1 MMKTRSMTLKDENE
15 KLKRLNGCLERES
28 NHRFN
33 RINTLVSKLNKL
45 KDQNEKLKERNR
57 ILIFTMLKQI
67 QNKERER
74 EM

>member
-1 MMKTRSMTLKDENE
+1 MTLKDENE

-45 KDQNEKLKERNR
+45 KDENEILKEA
-57 ILIFTMLKQI
+57 MLNGIQI
-67 QNKERER
+67 AIIKE
-74 EM
+74 